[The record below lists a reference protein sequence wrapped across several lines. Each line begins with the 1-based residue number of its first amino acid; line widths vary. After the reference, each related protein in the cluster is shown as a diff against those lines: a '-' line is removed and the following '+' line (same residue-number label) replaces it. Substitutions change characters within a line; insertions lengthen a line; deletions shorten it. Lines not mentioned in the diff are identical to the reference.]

1 MTLGPGIVLLILAAC
16 LSFYALLIEPLQCEL
31 VQVDIPV
38 STFPTG
44 FRILFLTDMHHHQ
57 WGKREAAF
65 VGCLPA
71 SPVDIIVFGGDFLGS
86 KAGIATSLRFVSL
99 VRDRYPDT
107 PMYGVCGNAEHKL
120 YPDARKAYLHQLSEL
135 GVVMLDNANIKCQVA
150 DCEINVVGTDDPY
163 YGFHDLDLAFS
174 DVDRDCPS
182 LLITHSPQVIRAS
195 LHYKPAL
202 VLSGHTHGG
211 QVRIPWLGAIRTQN
225 PLSRRIAMGLFTP
238 SELSAILNVKGDN
251 SAFLYIS
258 RGLGLAFVPHMRW
271 LAPRLLCRPEVTLI
285 TITK

>member
-1 MTLGPGIVLLILAAC
+1 
-16 LSFYALLIEPLQCEL
+16 

-38 STFPTG
+38 PTFPAG
-44 FRILFLTDMHHHQ
+44 VRILFLTDMHHHQ

-65 VGCLPA
+65 VRCLPA

-99 VRDRYPDT
+99 VRDRYPNT
-107 PMYGVCGNAEHKL
+107 PMVGVCGNAEHKL

-135 GVVMLDNANIKCQVA
+135 GVLMLDNANVKCKAA
-150 DCEINVVGTDDPY
+150 DCEFNVVGTDDPY

-195 LHYKPAL
+195 LTHKPAL

-211 QVRIPWLGAIRTQN
+211 QLRLPWLGPIRTQN
-225 PLSRRIAMGLFTP
+225 PLSRRIAMGLYTP
-238 SELSAILNVKGDN
+238 AALSAILNVRDDI
-251 SAFLYIS
+251 SAYLYIS

>member
-1 MTLGPGIVLLILAAC
+1 
-16 LSFYALLIEPLQCEL
+16 

-38 STFPTG
+38 PTFPAG
-44 FRILFLTDMHHHQ
+44 VRILFLTDMHHHQ

-65 VGCLPA
+65 VRCLPA

-86 KAGIATSLRFVSL
+86 KAGIATSLRFVAL
-99 VRDRYPDT
+99 VRDRYPNT

-120 YPDARKAYLHQLSEL
+120 YPDARKAYLHQLREL
-135 GVVMLDNANIKCQVA
+135 GVLMLDNANVKCKVA

-174 DVDRDCPS
+174 DVDHDCPS

-195 LHYKPAL
+195 LTHKPAL

-211 QVRIPWLGAIRTQN
+211 QLRLPWLGPIRTQN

-238 SELSAILNVKGDN
+238 AELSAILNVKDDI
-251 SAFLYIS
+251 SAYLYIS

-285 TITK
+285 TITN

>member
-1 MTLGPGIVLLILAAC
+1 VTLGPGIVLLILAAC

-38 STFPTG
+38 STFPSG
-44 FRILFLTDMHHHQ
+44 FRILFLTDMHHHK

-65 VGCLPA
+65 VRCLPA

-99 VRDRYPDT
+99 VRDRYRDT

-135 GVVMLDNANIKCQVA
+135 GVVILDNANIKCKVA

-174 DVDRDCPS
+174 DVDRDRPT

-271 LAPRLLCRPEVTLI
+271 IAPRLLCRPEVTLI
-285 TITK
+285 TITN

>member
-38 STFPTG
+38 STFPSG

-65 VGCLPA
+65 VRCLPA

-99 VRDRYPDT
+99 VRDRYPDA

-135 GVVMLDNANIKCQVA
+135 GVVMLDNANKKCKVA

-174 DVDRDCPS
+174 DVDHDCPS

-195 LHYKPAL
+195 LTYKPAL

-285 TITK
+285 TITN